1 MRCLRALIPLL
12 LLLLSLVACHPD
24 DPVATRRFE
33 QAARLLPVEPEESLL
48 LLDSIEYPENLNA
61 RQNARWCM
69 LKGQVADTIHS
80 PMPYSSQLERAVRY
94 FKREGSPLEQAQALF
109 YLGRAYADEK
119 IYNGAQEMYQE
130 ALALALSEKNW
141 NLAGYIVSYMGD
153 VYEFKATYDL
163 AEEKYLEATEYFRKA
178 GNRRSQAFAFSNAG
192 RQAAFEDSLDMAL
205 DYMKKADSLIQKA
218 DSLIQGVGDSSDI
231 ASVLNGLGNVYRM
244 RGEYEKAKAYLNKSI
259 VWETNDDDV
268 PTYSALASLYI
279 ELGELD
285 SARYYCRLAEAPTMN
300 PYTHIRLYYKY
311 YLIAKQEEN
320 TNLALSYLERYF
332 EKSDSITLARNDADI
347 ISVEKRYKHNHLISE
362 NRILRKSNYRY
373 ISLSIFILLIASVS
387 VIIYQIRVNRRNR
400 IIIAQQQ
407 AMQEKNER
415 LQMLEHELANTNAEL
430 KQISTQLE
438 QYKNSRSY
446 EENQVLLDQYAE
458 RKQEAERLI
467 SQIQKQRQDLF
478 MESAIMKK
486 LLKLSEKVIAG
497 NQKSL
502 LSDKDWKAIYA
513 QVASSYPTAAKF
525 LRESDLT
532 EKEQQLAYLSVF
544 NFEAKREA
552 VLLGAQLDAVNKQR
566 QRLRRKLGIT
576 DRNLSLHD
584 YLVSLE

>member
-33 QAARLLPVEPEESLL
+33 QATRLLPIEPEESLL

-153 VYEFKATYDL
+153 IYEFKATYDL

-178 GNRRSQAFAFSNAG
+178 GNKRSQAFAFSNAG

-205 DYMKKADSLIQKA
+205 DYMKKA

-244 RGEYEKAKAYLNKSI
+244 RGEYEKAKAYLNKSVI
-259 VWETNDDDV
+259 WETNDDDV
-268 PTYSALASLYI
+268 PSYSALASLYI
-279 ELGELD
+279 ELGNLD

-300 PYTHIRLYYKY
+300 PHTHIRLYYKY

-332 EKSDSITLARNDADI
+332 EKSD
-347 ISVEKRYKHNHLISE
+347 HNHLISE

-373 ISLSIFILLIASVS
+373 ISLSIFILLIASVF

-415 LQMLEHELANTNAEL
+415 LQLLEHELANTNAEL

-438 QYKNSRSY
+438 QYKNSRSS
-446 EENQVLLDQYAE
+446 EENQALLSQYTE
-458 RKQEAERLI
+458 RKHEAERLM

-478 MESAIMKK
+478 QESAIMKR
-486 LLKLSEKVIAG
+486 LLKLSEKVVAG
-497 NQKSL
+497 SQTSL
-502 LSDKDWKAIYA
+502 LSAKDWKAIYA
-513 QVASSYPTAAKF
+513 QVASSYPTAARF

-552 VLLGAQLDAVNKQR
+552 ILLGAQLDAVNKSR

-584 YLVSLE
+584 YLVSME

>member
-33 QAARLLPVEPEESLL
+33 QATRLLPIEPEESLL

-94 FKREGSPLEQAQALF
+94 FKREGSAMEQAQALF

-163 AEEKYLEATEYFRKA
+163 AEEKYLEATEYFRKV
-178 GNRRSQAFAFSNAG
+178 GNKRSQAFAFSNAG

-205 DYMKKADSLIQKA
+205 DYMKKA

-259 VWETNDDDV
+259 IWETNDDDV
-268 PTYSALASLYI
+268 PSYSALASLYI
-279 ELGELD
+279 ELGNLD
-285 SARYYCRLAEAPTMN
+285 SARYYCRLAEAPTTN
-300 PYTHIRLYYKY
+300 DHTHIQLYYKY
-311 YLIAKQEEN
+311 YLIAKQEKN
-320 TNLALSYLERYF
+320 TNQALSYLEQYF
-332 EKSDSITLARNDADI
+332 ERSDSITFARNNADI

-373 ISLSIFILLIASVS
+373 ISLSIFILLIASVF

-415 LQMLEHELANTNAEL
+415 LQLLEHELANTNAEL
-430 KQISTQLE
+430 NQISTQLE
-438 QYKNSRSY
+438 QYKNSRSS
-446 EENQVLLDQYAE
+446 EENQALLSQYTE
-458 RKQEAERLI
+458 RKHEAERLM

-478 MESAIMKK
+478 QGSAIMKR
-486 LLKLSEKVIAG
+486 LLKLSEKVVAG
-497 NQKSL
+497 SQTSL
-502 LSDKDWKAIYA
+502 LSAKDWKAIYA
-513 QVASSYPTAAKF
+513 QVASSYPTAARF

-552 VLLGAQLDAVNKQR
+552 ILLGAQLDAVNKSR

-584 YLVSLE
+584 YLVSME

>member
-33 QAARLLPVEPEESLL
+33 QATRLLPIEPEESLL

-178 GNRRSQAFAFSNAG
+178 GNKRSQAFAFSNAG

-205 DYMKKADSLIQKA
+205 DYMKKA

-259 VWETNDDDV
+259 IWETNDDDV

-279 ELGELD
+279 ELGNLD

-300 PYTHIRLYYKY
+300 PHTHIRLYYKY

-373 ISLSIFILLIASVS
+373 ISLSIFILLIASVF

-400 IIIAQQQ
+400 IIIKP
-407 AMQEKNER
+407 MIGI
-415 LQMLEHELANTNAEL
+415 NTNAEL

-438 QYKNSRSY
+438 QYKNSRSS
-446 EENQVLLDQYAE
+446 EENQALLEQYAE
-458 RKQEAERLI
+458 RQKEAEQLTV
-467 SQIQKQRQDLF
+467 QIQKQRQDLF
-478 MESAIMKK
+478 QESAIMKK

-525 LRESDLT
+525 LRESNLT

-552 VLLGAQLDAVNKQR
+552 ILLGAQLDAVNKQR

-584 YLVSLE
+584 YLVSME

>member
-1 MRCLRALIPLL
+1 MRYLRFLIPLL

-33 QAARLLPVEPEESLL
+33 QATRLLPVEPEESLL

-94 FKREGSPLEQAQALF
+94 FKREGNAMEQAQALF

-141 NLAGYIVSYMGD
+141 NLAGYIVSYIGD
-153 VYEFKATYDL
+153 IYEFKATYDL

-178 GNRRSQAFAFSNAG
+178 GNQRSQAFAFSNAG

-205 DYMKKADSLIQKA
+205 DYMKRA
-218 DSLIQGVGDSSDI
+218 DSLIQGIGDSSDY
-231 ASVLNGLGNVYRM
+231 ASVLNGMGNVYRF

-285 SARYYCRLAEAPTMN
+285 SARYYCQLAEAPTMN
-300 PYTHIRLYYKY
+300 PHTHIRLYYKY

-430 KQISTQLE
+430 NQISTQLE
-438 QYKNSRSY
+438 QYKNSHSS
-446 EENQVLLDQYAE
+446 EENQALLSQYAE
-458 RKQEAERLI
+458 RKHEAERLM

-478 MESAIMKK
+478 QGSAIMKR
-486 LLKLSEKVIAG
+486 LLKLSEKVVAG
-497 NQKSL
+497 SQTSL
-502 LSDKDWKAIYA
+502 LSAKDWKAIYA
-513 QVASSYPTAAKF
+513 QVASSYPAAARF

-552 VLLGAQLDAVNKQR
+552 ILLGAQLDAVNKSR

-584 YLVSLE
+584 YLAGMK

>member
-33 QAARLLPVEPEESLL
+33 QATRLLPIEPEESLL

-205 DYMKKADSLIQKA
+205 DYMKKADSLIQ
-218 DSLIQGVGDSSDI
+218 GVGDSSDI

-244 RGEYEKAKAYLNKSI
+244 RGEYEKAKAYLNKSVI
-259 VWETNDDDV
+259 WETNDDDV
-268 PTYSALASLYI
+268 PSYSALASLYI
-279 ELGELD
+279 ELGNLD

-300 PYTHIRLYYKY
+300 PHTHIRLYYKY

-584 YLVSLE
+584 YLVSME

>member
-33 QAARLLPVEPEESLL
+33 QATRLLPIEPEESLL

-94 FKREGSPLEQAQALF
+94 FKREGNALEQAQALF

-205 DYMKKADSLIQKA
+205 DYMKKADSLIQ
-218 DSLIQGVGDSSDI
+218 GVGDSSDI

-279 ELGELD
+279 ELGNLD

-300 PYTHIRLYYKY
+300 PHTHIRLYYKY

-552 VLLGAQLDAVNKQR
+552 VLLGAQLDAVNKSR

>member
-1 MRCLRALIPLL
+1 MHCLRVLIPLL

-33 QAARLLPVEPEESLL
+33 QATRLLPIEPEESLL

-94 FKREGSPLEQAQALF
+94 FKREGNAMEQAQALF

-205 DYMKKADSLIQKA
+205 DYMKKADSLIQ
-218 DSLIQGVGDSSDI
+218 GVGDSSDI

-259 VWETNDDDV
+259 IWETNDDDV

-279 ELGELD
+279 ELGNLD
-285 SARYYCRLAEAPTMN
+285 SARYYCRLAEAPTTN
-300 PYTHIRLYYKY
+300 DHTHIQLYYKY
-311 YLIAKQEEN
+311 YLIAKQEKN
-320 TNLALSYLERYF
+320 TNQALSYLEQYF
-332 EKSDSITLARNDADI
+332 ERSDSITFARNNADI
-347 ISVEKRYKHNHLISE
+347 IGVEKRYNHNKLTSE
-362 NRILRKSNYRY
+362 NRELRKSKNNYFY
-373 ISLSIFILLIASVS
+373 LIIVISFIAAVLIIV
-387 VIIYQIRVNRRNR
+387 YQNRVNRRDR
-400 IIIAQQQ
+400 KIIAQQRE
-407 AMQEKNER
+407 MQEKNER
-415 LQMLEHELANTNAEL
+415 LQMLEHELEDKKAEL
-430 KQISTQLE
+430 KRISIQLE
-438 QYKNSRSY
+438 QNKDFHSS
-446 EENQVLLDQYAE
+446 EESQALLSQYVE
-458 RKQEAERLI
+458 RQKEAEQLTF
-467 SQIQKQRQDLF
+467 QIQKQRQDLF
-478 MESAIMKK
+478 QGSAIMKR
-486 LLKLSEKVIAG
+486 LLKLSEKVVAG
-497 NQKSL
+497 NQTSL
-502 LSDKDWKAIYA
+502 LSSKDWKAIYV
-513 QVASSYPTAAKF
+513 QVASSYPTAAMF

-532 EKEQQLAYLSVF
+532 EKEQQLAYLSIF
-544 NFEAKREA
+544 DLGTKRESI
-552 VLLGAQLDAVNKQR
+552 LLGAQLDAVNKQR

-584 YLVSLE
+584 YLVVMG

>member
-1 MRCLRALIPLL
+1 M
-12 LLLLSLVACHPD
+12 
-24 DPVATRRFE
+24 
-33 QAARLLPVEPEESLL
+33 
-48 LLDSIEYPENLNA
+48 
-61 RQNARWCM
+61 
-69 LKGQVADTIHS
+69 
-80 PMPYSSQLERAVRY
+80 
-94 FKREGSPLEQAQALF
+94 
-109 YLGRAYADEK
+109 
-119 IYNGAQEMYQE
+119 
-130 ALALALSEKNW
+130 
-141 NLAGYIVSYMGD
+141 
-153 VYEFKATYDL
+153 
-163 AEEKYLEATEYFRKA
+163 
-178 GNRRSQAFAFSNAG
+178 
-192 RQAAFEDSLDMAL
+192 
-205 DYMKKADSLIQKA
+205 
-218 DSLIQGVGDSSDI
+218 
-231 ASVLNGLGNVYRM
+231 
-244 RGEYEKAKAYLNKSI
+244 
-259 VWETNDDDV
+259 
-268 PTYSALASLYI
+268 
-279 ELGELD
+279 
-285 SARYYCRLAEAPTMN
+285 
-300 PYTHIRLYYKY
+300 
-311 YLIAKQEEN
+311 IAKQEEN

-584 YLVSLE
+584 YLAGMK

>member
-1 MRCLRALIPLL
+1 MRCLRVLIPLL

-33 QAARLLPVEPEESLL
+33 QATRLLPIEPEESLL

-94 FKREGSPLEQAQALF
+94 FKREGSAMEQAQALF

-205 DYMKKADSLIQKA
+205 DYMKKADSLIQ
-218 DSLIQGVGDSSDI
+218 GVGDSSDI

-259 VWETNDDDV
+259 IWETNDDDV
-268 PTYSALASLYI
+268 PSYSALASLYI
-279 ELGELD
+279 EFGNLD
-285 SARYYCRLAEAPTMN
+285 SARYYCRLAEAPTTN
-300 PYTHIRLYYKY
+300 DHTHIQLYYKY
-311 YLIAKQEEN
+311 YLIAKQEKN
-320 TNLALSYLERYF
+320 TNQALSYLEQYF
-332 EKSDSITLARNDADI
+332 ERSDSITFARNNADI

-373 ISLSIFILLIASVS
+373 ISLSIFILLIASVF

-415 LQMLEHELANTNAEL
+415 LQLLEHELANTNAEL
-430 KQISTQLE
+430 NQISTQLE
-438 QYKNSRSY
+438 QYKNSRSS
-446 EENQVLLDQYAE
+446 EENQALLSQYTE
-458 RKQEAERLI
+458 RKHEAERLM

-478 MESAIMKK
+478 QESAIMKR
-486 LLKLSEKVIAG
+486 LLKLSEKVVAG
-497 NQKSL
+497 SQTSL
-502 LSDKDWKAIYA
+502 LSAKDWKAIYA
-513 QVASSYPTAAKF
+513 QVASSYPTAARF

-552 VLLGAQLDAVNKQR
+552 ILLGAQLDAVNKSR

-584 YLVSLE
+584 YLVNLE

>member
-33 QAARLLPVEPEESLL
+33 QATRLLPIEPEESLL

-94 FKREGSPLEQAQALF
+94 FKREGSAMEQAQALF

-178 GNRRSQAFAFSNAG
+178 GNKRSQAFAFSNAG

-205 DYMKKADSLIQKA
+205 DYMKKA

-259 VWETNDDDV
+259 IWETNDDDV

-279 ELGELD
+279 ELGNLD
-285 SARYYCRLAEAPTMN
+285 SARYYCRLAEAPTTN
-300 PYTHIRLYYKY
+300 DHTHIQLYYKY
-311 YLIAKQEEN
+311 YLIAKQEKN
-320 TNLALSYLERYF
+320 TNQALSYLEQYF
-332 EKSDSITLARNDADI
+332 ERSDSITFARNNADI

-373 ISLSIFILLIASVS
+373 ISLSIFILLIASVF

-415 LQMLEHELANTNAEL
+415 LQLLEHELANTNAEL
-430 KQISTQLE
+430 NQISTQLE
-438 QYKNSRSY
+438 QYKNSRSS
-446 EENQVLLDQYAE
+446 EENQALLSQYTE
-458 RKQEAERLI
+458 RKHEAERLM

-478 MESAIMKK
+478 QGSAIMKR
-486 LLKLSEKVIAG
+486 LLKLSEKVVAG
-497 NQKSL
+497 SQTSL
-502 LSDKDWKAIYA
+502 LSAKDWKAIYA
-513 QVASSYPTAAKF
+513 QVASSYPTAARF

-552 VLLGAQLDAVNKQR
+552 ILLGAQLDAVNKSR

-584 YLVSLE
+584 YLVNLE

>member
-1 MRCLRALIPLL
+1 MRCLRVLIPLL

-33 QAARLLPVEPEESLL
+33 QATRLLPIEPEESLL

-94 FKREGSPLEQAQALF
+94 FKREGSAMEQAQALF

-205 DYMKKADSLIQKA
+205 DYMKKADSLIQ
-218 DSLIQGVGDSSDI
+218 GVGDSSDI

-244 RGEYEKAKAYLNKSI
+244 RGEYEKAKAYLNKSVI
-259 VWETNDDDV
+259 WETSDDDV
-268 PTYSALASLYI
+268 PSYSALASLYI
-279 ELGELD
+279 ELGNLD
-285 SARYYCRLAEAPTMN
+285 SARYYCRLAEAPTTN
-300 PYTHIRLYYKY
+300 DHTHIQLYYKY
-311 YLIAKQEEN
+311 YLIAKQEKN
-320 TNLALSYLERYF
+320 TNQALSYLEQYF
-332 EKSDSITLARNDADI
+332 ERSDSITFARNNADI

-373 ISLSIFILLIASVS
+373 ISLSIFILLIASVF

-407 AMQEKNER
+407 AVQEKNER
-415 LQMLEHELANTNAEL
+415 LQLLEHELANTNAEL
-430 KQISTQLE
+430 NQISTQLE
-438 QYKNSRSY
+438 QYKNSRSS
-446 EENQVLLDQYAE
+446 EENQALLSQYTE
-458 RKQEAERLI
+458 RKHEAERLM

-478 MESAIMKK
+478 QGSAIMKR
-486 LLKLSEKVIAG
+486 LLKLSEKVVAG
-497 NQKSL
+497 SQTSL
-502 LSDKDWKAIYA
+502 LSAKDWKAIYA
-513 QVASSYPTAAKF
+513 QVASSYPTAARF

-552 VLLGAQLDAVNKQR
+552 ILLGAQLDAVNKSR

-584 YLVSLE
+584 YLVNLE

>member
-1 MRCLRALIPLL
+1 MRCLRVLIPLL

-33 QAARLLPVEPEESLL
+33 QATRLLPIEPEESLL

-94 FKREGSPLEQAQALF
+94 FKREGSAMEQAQALF

-205 DYMKKADSLIQKA
+205 DYMKKADSLIQ
-218 DSLIQGVGDSSDI
+218 GVGDSSDI

-259 VWETNDDDV
+259 IWETNDDDV

-285 SARYYCRLAEAPTMN
+285 SARYYCQLAEAPTMN
-300 PYTHIRLYYKY
+300 PHTHIRLYYKY

-332 EKSDSITLARNDADI
+332 EKSDSITLARNNADI

-373 ISLSIFILLIASVS
+373 ISLSIFILLIASVF

-415 LQMLEHELANTNAEL
+415 LQLLEHELANTNAEL
-430 KQISTQLE
+430 NQISTQLE
-438 QYKNSRSY
+438 QYKNSRSS
-446 EENQVLLDQYAE
+446 EENQALLSQYTE
-458 RKQEAERLI
+458 RKHEAERLM

-478 MESAIMKK
+478 QGSAIMKR
-486 LLKLSEKVIAG
+486 LLKLSEKVVAG
-497 NQKSL
+497 SQTSL
-502 LSDKDWKAIYA
+502 LSAKDWKAIYA
-513 QVASSYPTAAKF
+513 QVASSYPAAARF

-552 VLLGAQLDAVNKQR
+552 ILLGAQLDAVNKSR

-584 YLVSLE
+584 YLAGMK

>member
-33 QAARLLPVEPEESLL
+33 QATRLLPIEPEESLL

-94 FKREGSPLEQAQALF
+94 FKREGSAMEQAQALF

-205 DYMKKADSLIQKA
+205 DYMKKADSLIQ
-218 DSLIQGVGDSSDI
+218 GVGDSSDI

-259 VWETNDDDV
+259 IWETNDDDV

-279 ELGELD
+279 ELGNLD
-285 SARYYCRLAEAPTMN
+285 SARYYCRLAEAPTTN
-300 PYTHIRLYYKY
+300 DHTHIQLYYKY
-311 YLIAKQEEN
+311 YLIAKQEKN
-320 TNLALSYLERYF
+320 TNQALSYLEQYF
-332 EKSDSITLARNDADI
+332 ERSDSITFARNNADI

-373 ISLSIFILLIASVS
+373 ISLSIFILLIASVF

-415 LQMLEHELANTNAEL
+415 LQLLEHELANTNAEL
-430 KQISTQLE
+430 NQISTQLE
-438 QYKNSRSY
+438 QYKNSRSS
-446 EENQVLLDQYAE
+446 EENQALLSQYTE
-458 RKQEAERLI
+458 RKHEAERLM

-478 MESAIMKK
+478 QGSAIMKR
-486 LLKLSEKVIAG
+486 LLKLSEKVVAG
-497 NQKSL
+497 SQTSL
-502 LSDKDWKAIYA
+502 LSAKDWKAIYA
-513 QVASSYPTAAKF
+513 QVASSYPTAARF

-552 VLLGAQLDAVNKQR
+552 ILLGAQLDAVNKSR

-584 YLVSLE
+584 YLVSME

>member
-33 QAARLLPVEPEESLL
+33 QATRLLPIEPEESLL

-94 FKREGSPLEQAQALF
+94 FKREGSAMEQAQALF

-205 DYMKKADSLIQKA
+205 DYMKKADSLIQ
-218 DSLIQGVGDSSDI
+218 GVGDSSDI

-259 VWETNDDDV
+259 IWETNDDDV
-268 PTYSALASLYI
+268 PSYSALASLYI
-279 ELGELD
+279 ELGNLD
-285 SARYYCRLAEAPTMN
+285 SARYYCRLAEAPTTN
-300 PYTHIRLYYKY
+300 DHTHIQLYYKY
-311 YLIAKQEEN
+311 YLIAKQEKN
-320 TNLALSYLERYF
+320 TNQALSYLEQYF
-332 EKSDSITLARNDADI
+332 ERSDSITFARNNADI

-373 ISLSIFILLIASVS
+373 ISLSIFILLIASVF

-415 LQMLEHELANTNAEL
+415 LQLLEHELANTNAEL
-430 KQISTQLE
+430 NQISTQLE
-438 QYKNSRSY
+438 QYKNSRSS
-446 EENQVLLDQYAE
+446 EENQALLSQYTE
-458 RKQEAERLI
+458 RKHEAERLM

-478 MESAIMKK
+478 QGSAIMKR
-486 LLKLSEKVIAG
+486 LLKLSEKVVAG
-497 NQKSL
+497 SQTSL
-502 LSDKDWKAIYA
+502 LSAKDWKAIYA
-513 QVASSYPTAAKF
+513 QVASSYPTAARF

-552 VLLGAQLDAVNKQR
+552 ILLGAQLDAVNKSR

-584 YLVSLE
+584 YLAGMK

>member
-24 DPVATRRFE
+24 DLVATRRFE
-33 QAARLLPVEPEESLL
+33 QATRLLPIEPEESLL

-130 ALALALSEKNW
+130 ALSLAVKEKDW

-178 GNRRSQAFAFSNAG
+178 GNKRSQAFAFSNAG

-205 DYMKKADSLIQKA
+205 DYMKKA

-244 RGEYEKAKAYLNKSI
+244 RGEYEKAKAYLYKSI

-279 ELGELD
+279 ELGNLD
-285 SARYYCRLAEAPTMN
+285 SARYYCRLAEAPTTN
-300 PYTHIRLYYKY
+300 DHTHIQLYYKY
-311 YLIAKQEEN
+311 YLIAKQEKN
-320 TNLALSYLERYF
+320 TNQALSYLEQYF
-332 EKSDSITLARNDADI
+332 ERSDSITFARNNADI

-584 YLVSLE
+584 YLAGMK

>member
-33 QAARLLPVEPEESLL
+33 QATRLLPIEPEESLL

-205 DYMKKADSLIQKA
+205 DYMKKA

-552 VLLGAQLDAVNKQR
+552 ILLGAQLDAVNKQR

>member
-33 QAARLLPVEPEESLL
+33 QATRLLPIEPEESLL

-94 FKREGSPLEQAQALF
+94 FKREGSAMEQAQALF

-119 IYNGAQEMYQE
+119 IYNGAQEMY
-130 ALALALSEKNW
+130 
-141 NLAGYIVSYMGD
+141 
-153 VYEFKATYDL
+153 
-163 AEEKYLEATEYFRKA
+163 
-178 GNRRSQAFAFSNAG
+178 
-192 RQAAFEDSLDMAL
+192 
-205 DYMKKADSLIQKA
+205 
-218 DSLIQGVGDSSDI
+218 
-231 ASVLNGLGNVYRM
+231 
-244 RGEYEKAKAYLNKSI
+244 
-259 VWETNDDDV
+259 
-268 PTYSALASLYI
+268 PALASLYI
-279 ELGELD
+279 ELGNLD
-285 SARYYCRLAEAPTMN
+285 SARYYCRLAEAPTTN
-300 PYTHIRLYYKY
+300 DHTHIQLYYKY
-311 YLIAKQEEN
+311 YLIAKQEKN
-320 TNLALSYLERYF
+320 TNQALSYLEQYF
-332 EKSDSITLARNDADI
+332 ERSDSITFARNNADI

-373 ISLSIFILLIASVS
+373 ISLSIFILLIASVF

-415 LQMLEHELANTNAEL
+415 LQLLEHELANTNAEL
-430 KQISTQLE
+430 NQISTQLE
-438 QYKNSRSY
+438 QYKNSRSS
-446 EENQVLLDQYAE
+446 EENQALLSQYTE
-458 RKQEAERLI
+458 RKHEAERLM

-478 MESAIMKK
+478 QESAIMKR
-486 LLKLSEKVIAG
+486 LLKLSEKVVAG
-497 NQKSL
+497 SQTSL
-502 LSDKDWKAIYA
+502 LSAKDWKAIYA
-513 QVASSYPTAAKF
+513 QVASSYPTAARF

-552 VLLGAQLDAVNKQR
+552 ILLGAQLDAVNKSR

-584 YLVSLE
+584 YLVSME

>member
-33 QAARLLPVEPEESLL
+33 QATRLLPIEPEESLL

-205 DYMKKADSLIQKA
+205 DYMKKADSLIQ
-218 DSLIQGVGDSSDI
+218 GVGDSSDI

-244 RGEYEKAKAYLNKSI
+244 RGEYEKAKAYLYKAMEFEKEDI
-259 VWETNDDDV
+259 VPDYLAISSLYLQIDSLERANTFLEKAKQLLGD
-268 PTYSALASLYI
+268 AASLNPVWSYNYSLLK
-279 ELGELD
+279 ELEGDKDVALD
-285 SARYYCRLAEAPTMN
+285 FLRQYVAIHDSV
-300 PYTHIRLYYKY
+300 
-311 YLIAKQEEN
+311 
-320 TNLALSYLERYF
+320 ALE
-332 EKSDSITLARNDADI
+332 RNDADI
-347 ISVEKRYKHNHLISE
+347 IGVEKRYKHDKLTSE
-362 NRILRKSNYRY
+362 NRALRISKRRY
-373 ISLSIFILLIASVS
+373 ASLSIFILFIAA
-387 VIIYQIRVNRRNR
+387 IIILIYQIRVNRRNR

-415 LQMLEHELANTNAEL
+415 LQLLEHELANTNAEL

-446 EENQVLLDQYAE
+446 EENQVLLEQYAE
-458 RKQEAERLI
+458 RKQEAERLM

-486 LLKLSEKVIAG
+486 LLKLSEKVVAG
-497 NQKSL
+497 SQTSL
-502 LSDKDWKAIYA
+502 LSAKDWKAIYA
-513 QVASSYPTAAKF
+513 QVSSSYPTTAKF
-525 LRESDLT
+525 LRAADLT
-532 EKEQQLAYLSVF
+532 EKERQLLYLSVF

-552 VLLGAQLDAVNKQR
+552 ILFGMQVDAVNKQR

-584 YLVSLE
+584 YLAGMK

>member
-33 QAARLLPVEPEESLL
+33 QATRLLPVEPEESLL

-94 FKREGSPLEQAQALF
+94 FKREGNAMEQAQALF

-205 DYMKKADSLIQKA
+205 DYMKKADSLIQ
-218 DSLIQGVGDSSDI
+218 GVGDSSDI

-300 PYTHIRLYYKY
+300 PHTHIRLYYKY

-584 YLVSLE
+584 YLAGMK

>member
-33 QAARLLPVEPEESLL
+33 QATRLLPIEPEESLL

-205 DYMKKADSLIQKA
+205 DYMKKA

-584 YLVSLE
+584 YLAGMK

>member
-1 MRCLRALIPLL
+1 MRCLRVLIPLL

-33 QAARLLPVEPEESLL
+33 QATRLLPIEPEESLL

-94 FKREGSPLEQAQALF
+94 FKREGSAMEQAQALF

-205 DYMKKADSLIQKA
+205 DYMKKADSLIQ
-218 DSLIQGVGDSSDI
+218 GVGDSSDI

-259 VWETNDDDV
+259 IWETNDDDV

-279 ELGELD
+279 ELGNLD
-285 SARYYCRLAEAPTMN
+285 SARYYCRLAEAPTTN
-300 PYTHIRLYYKY
+300 DHTHIQLYYKY
-311 YLIAKQEEN
+311 YLIAKQEKN
-320 TNLALSYLERYF
+320 TNQALSYLEQYF
-332 EKSDSITLARNDADI
+332 ERSDSITFARNNADI

-373 ISLSIFILLIASVS
+373 ISLSIFILLIASVF

-415 LQMLEHELANTNAEL
+415 LQLLEHELANTNAEL
-430 KQISTQLE
+430 NQISTQLE
-438 QYKNSRSY
+438 QYKNSRSS
-446 EENQVLLDQYAE
+446 EENQALLSQYTE
-458 RKQEAERLI
+458 RKHEAERLM

-478 MESAIMKK
+478 QGSAIMKR
-486 LLKLSEKVIAG
+486 LLKLSEKVVAG
-497 NQKSL
+497 SQTSL
-502 LSDKDWKAIYA
+502 LSAKDWKAIYA
-513 QVASSYPTAAKF
+513 QVASSYPTAARF

-552 VLLGAQLDAVNKQR
+552 ILLGAQLDAVNKSR

-584 YLVSLE
+584 YLVNLE

>member
-1 MRCLRALIPLL
+1 MRCLRVLIPLL

-33 QAARLLPVEPEESLL
+33 QATRLLPIEPEESLL

-94 FKREGSPLEQAQALF
+94 FKREGSAMEQAQALF

-178 GNRRSQAFAFSNAG
+178 GNKRSQAFAFSNAG

-205 DYMKKADSLIQKA
+205 DYMKKA

-259 VWETNDDDV
+259 IWETNDDDV

-279 ELGELD
+279 ELGNLD
-285 SARYYCRLAEAPTMN
+285 SARYYCRLAEAPTTN
-300 PYTHIRLYYKY
+300 DHTHIQLYYKY
-311 YLIAKQEEN
+311 YLIAKQEKN
-320 TNLALSYLERYF
+320 TNQALSYLEQYF
-332 EKSDSITLARNDADI
+332 ERSDSITFARNNADI

-373 ISLSIFILLIASVS
+373 ISLSIFILLIASVF

-415 LQMLEHELANTNAEL
+415 LQLLEHELANTNAEL
-430 KQISTQLE
+430 NQISTQLE
-438 QYKNSRSY
+438 QYKNSRSS
-446 EENQVLLDQYAE
+446 EENQALLSQYTE
-458 RKQEAERLI
+458 RKHEAERLM

-478 MESAIMKK
+478 QGSAIMKR
-486 LLKLSEKVIAG
+486 LLKLSEKVVAG
-497 NQKSL
+497 SQTSL
-502 LSDKDWKAIYA
+502 LSAKDWKAIYA
-513 QVASSYPTAAKF
+513 QVASSYPTAARF

-552 VLLGAQLDAVNKQR
+552 ILLGAQLDAVNKSR

-584 YLVSLE
+584 YLAGMK

>member
-1 MRCLRALIPLL
+1 MRCLRVLIPLL

-33 QAARLLPVEPEESLL
+33 QATRLLPIEPEESLL

-94 FKREGSPLEQAQALF
+94 FKREGSAMEQAQALF

-205 DYMKKADSLIQKA
+205 DYMKKADSLIQ
-218 DSLIQGVGDSSDI
+218 GVGDSSDI

-259 VWETNDDDV
+259 IWETNDDDV

-279 ELGELD
+279 ELGNLD
-285 SARYYCRLAEAPTMN
+285 SARYYCRLAEAPTTN
-300 PYTHIRLYYKY
+300 DHTHIQLYYKY
-311 YLIAKQEEN
+311 YLIAKQEKN
-320 TNLALSYLERYF
+320 TNQALSYLEQYF
-332 EKSDSITLARNDADI
+332 ERSDSITFARNNADI

-373 ISLSIFILLIASVS
+373 ISLSIFILLIASVF

-415 LQMLEHELANTNAEL
+415 LQLLEHELANTNAEL
-430 KQISTQLE
+430 NQISTQLE
-438 QYKNSRSY
+438 QYKNSRSS
-446 EENQVLLDQYAE
+446 EENQALLSQYTE
-458 RKQEAERLI
+458 RKHEAERLM

-478 MESAIMKK
+478 QGSAIMKR
-486 LLKLSEKVIAG
+486 LLKLSEKVVAG
-497 NQKSL
+497 SQTSL
-502 LSDKDWKAIYA
+502 LSAKDWKAIYA
-513 QVASSYPTAAKF
+513 QVASSYPTAARF

-552 VLLGAQLDAVNKQR
+552 ILLGAQLDAVNKSR

-584 YLVSLE
+584 YLVSME

>member
-33 QAARLLPVEPEESLL
+33 QATRLLPIEPEESLL

-94 FKREGSPLEQAQALF
+94 FKREGNAMEQAQALF

-130 ALALALSEKNW
+130 ALSLAVKEKDW

-205 DYMKKADSLIQKA
+205 DYMKKADSLIQ
-218 DSLIQGVGDSSDI
+218 GVGDSSDI

-279 ELGELD
+279 ELGNLD

-300 PYTHIRLYYKY
+300 PHTHIRLYYKY

-387 VIIYQIRVNRRNR
+387 VIIYQIRVNRRSR

-584 YLVSLE
+584 YLAGMK

>member
-1 MRCLRALIPLL
+1 MRCLRVLIPLL

-33 QAARLLPVEPEESLL
+33 QATRLLPVEPEESLL

-61 RQNARWCM
+61 RQNACWCM

-94 FKREGSPLEQAQALF
+94 FKREGGAMEQAQALF

-130 ALALALSEKNW
+130 ALSLAVKEKDW

-178 GNRRSQAFAFSNAG
+178 GNQRSQAFAFSNAG

-205 DYMKKADSLIQKA
+205 DYMKKADSLIQ
-218 DSLIQGVGDSSDI
+218 GVGDSSDI
-231 ASVLNGLGNVYRM
+231 ASVLNGLGNVYKM
-244 RGEYEKAKAYLNKSI
+244 RGEYEKAKAYLYKSLDFDKK
-259 VWETNDDDV
+259 NPV
-268 PTYSALASLYI
+268 PDY
-279 ELGELD
+279 
-285 SARYYCRLAEAPTMN
+285 
-300 PYTHIRLYYKY
+300 
-311 YLIAKQEEN
+311 
-320 TNLALSYLERYF
+320 LALSGLYLQIDSLERAETF
-332 EKSDSITLARNDADI
+332 LEKAKELLGDATSINPVWSYNYSLLKELEGNKDAALDYLRQYVAIHDSVALERNDADI
-347 ISVEKRYKHNHLISE
+347 ISVERRYNHNRLMSE
-362 NRILRKSNYRY
+362 NRTLRVSNHRY
-373 ISLSIFILLIASVS
+373 IFLSVFILFMASTLIL
-387 VIIYQIRVNRRNR
+387 IYQIRLNRRNR
-400 IIIAQQQ
+400 RIIAQQQ
-407 AMQEKNER
+407 EMQEKNER
-415 LQMLEHELANTNAEL
+415 LQMLEHELADTNAEL

-438 QYKNSRSY
+438 QYKNSHSS
-446 EENQVLLDQYAE
+446 EENQALLEQYAE
-458 RKQEAERLI
+458 RQKEAEQLTV
-467 SQIQKQRQDLF
+467 QIQKQRQDLF
-478 MESAIMKK
+478 QESAIMKR

-502 LSDKDWKAIYA
+502 LTDKDWKAIYA

-525 LRESDLT
+525 LRESKLT

-552 VLLGAQLDAVNKQR
+552 ILLGAQLDAVNKQR

-584 YLVSLE
+584 YLVNLE

>member
-33 QAARLLPVEPEESLL
+33 QATRLLPIEPEESLL

-94 FKREGSPLEQAQALF
+94 FKREGSAMEQAQALF

-205 DYMKKADSLIQKA
+205 DYMKKADSLIQ
-218 DSLIQGVGDSSDI
+218 GVGDSSDI

-244 RGEYEKAKAYLNKSI
+244 RGEYEKAKAYLNKSVI
-259 VWETNDDDV
+259 WETNDDDV
-268 PTYSALASLYI
+268 PSYSALASLYI
-279 ELGELD
+279 ELGNLD
-285 SARYYCRLAEAPTMN
+285 SARYYCRLAEAPTTN
-300 PYTHIRLYYKY
+300 DHTHIQLYYKY
-311 YLIAKQEEN
+311 YLIAKQEKN
-320 TNLALSYLERYF
+320 TNQALSYLEQYF
-332 EKSDSITLARNDADI
+332 ERSDSITFARNNADI

-373 ISLSIFILLIASVS
+373 ISLSIFILLIASVF

-415 LQMLEHELANTNAEL
+415 LQLLEHELANTNAEL
-430 KQISTQLE
+430 NQISTQLE
-438 QYKNSRSY
+438 QYKNSRSS
-446 EENQVLLDQYAE
+446 EENQALLSQYTE
-458 RKQEAERLI
+458 RKHEAERLM

-478 MESAIMKK
+478 QGSAIMKR
-486 LLKLSEKVIAG
+486 LLKLSEKVVAG
-497 NQKSL
+497 SQTSL
-502 LSDKDWKAIYA
+502 LSVKDWKAIYA
-513 QVASSYPTAAKF
+513 QVASSYPTAARF

-552 VLLGAQLDAVNKQR
+552 ILLGAQLDAVNKSR

-584 YLVSLE
+584 YLVSME

>member
-33 QAARLLPVEPEESLL
+33 QATRLLPVEPEESLL

-178 GNRRSQAFAFSNAG
+178 GNQRSQAFAFSNAG

-205 DYMKKADSLIQKA
+205 DYMKRA

-279 ELGELD
+279 ELGNLD
-285 SARYYCRLAEAPTMN
+285 SARYYCQLAEAPTMN
-300 PYTHIRLYYKY
+300 PHTHIRLYYKY

-332 EKSDSITLARNDADI
+332 EKSDSITFARNNADI

-373 ISLSIFILLIASVS
+373 ISLSIFILLIASVF

-415 LQMLEHELANTNAEL
+415 LQLLEHELANTNAEL
-430 KQISTQLE
+430 NQISTQLE
-438 QYKNSRSY
+438 QYKNSRSS
-446 EENQVLLDQYAE
+446 EENQALLSQYTE
-458 RKQEAERLI
+458 RKHEAERLM

-478 MESAIMKK
+478 QGSAIMKR
-486 LLKLSEKVIAG
+486 LLKLSEKVVAG
-497 NQKSL
+497 SQTSL
-502 LSDKDWKAIYA
+502 LSAKDWKAIYA
-513 QVASSYPTAAKF
+513 QVASSYPTAARF

-552 VLLGAQLDAVNKQR
+552 ILLGAQLDAVNKSR

-584 YLVSLE
+584 YLVNLE

>member
-33 QAARLLPVEPEESLL
+33 QATRLLPIEPEESLL

-205 DYMKKADSLIQKA
+205 DYMKKA

>member
-33 QAARLLPVEPEESLL
+33 QATRLLPIEPEESLL

-141 NLAGYIVSYMGD
+141 NLAGYIVSYIGD

-205 DYMKKADSLIQKA
+205 DYMKKA

-525 LRESDLT
+525 LRESDPT

-552 VLLGAQLDAVNKQR
+552 ILLGAQLDAVNKQR

>member
-33 QAARLLPVEPEESLL
+33 QATRLLPVEPEESLL

-178 GNRRSQAFAFSNAG
+178 GNQRSQAFAFSNAG

-205 DYMKKADSLIQKA
+205 DYMKKADSLIR
-218 DSLIQGVGDSSDI
+218 GVGDSSDI

-279 ELGELD
+279 ELGNLD

-300 PYTHIRLYYKY
+300 PHTHIRLYYKY

-373 ISLSIFILLIASVS
+373 ISLSIFILLIASVF

-438 QYKNSRSY
+438 QYKNSHSS
-446 EENQVLLDQYAE
+446 EENQALLSQYTE
-458 RKQEAERLI
+458 RKHEAERLM

-478 MESAIMKK
+478 QESAIMKR
-486 LLKLSEKVIAG
+486 LLKLSEKVVAG
-497 NQKSL
+497 SQTSL
-502 LSDKDWKAIYA
+502 LSAKDWKAIYA
-513 QVASSYPTAAKF
+513 QVASSYPAAARF

-552 VLLGAQLDAVNKQR
+552 ILLGAQLDAVNKSR

-584 YLVSLE
+584 YLAGMK

>member
-1 MRCLRALIPLL
+1 MRCLRVLIPLL

-33 QAARLLPVEPEESLL
+33 QATRLLPIEPEESLL

-94 FKREGSPLEQAQALF
+94 FKREGSAMEQAQALF

-205 DYMKKADSLIQKA
+205 DYMKKADSLIQ
-218 DSLIQGVGDSSDI
+218 GVGDSSDI

-259 VWETNDDDV
+259 IWETNDDDV
-268 PTYSALASLYI
+268 PSYSALASLYI
-279 ELGELD
+279 ELGNLD
-285 SARYYCRLAEAPTMN
+285 SARYYCRLAEAPTTN
-300 PYTHIRLYYKY
+300 DHTHIQLYYKY
-311 YLIAKQEEN
+311 YLIAKQEKN
-320 TNLALSYLERYF
+320 TNQALSYLEQYF
-332 EKSDSITLARNDADI
+332 ERSDSITFARNNADI

-373 ISLSIFILLIASVS
+373 ISLSIFILLIASVF

-415 LQMLEHELANTNAEL
+415 LQLLEHELANTNAEL
-430 KQISTQLE
+430 NQISTQLE
-438 QYKNSRSY
+438 QYKNSRSS
-446 EENQVLLDQYAE
+446 EENQALLSQYTE
-458 RKQEAERLI
+458 RKHEAERLM

-478 MESAIMKK
+478 QGSAIMKR
-486 LLKLSEKVIAG
+486 LLKLSEKVVAG
-497 NQKSL
+497 SQTSL
-502 LSDKDWKAIYA
+502 LSAKDWKAIYA
-513 QVASSYPTAAKF
+513 QVASSYPTAARF

-552 VLLGAQLDAVNKQR
+552 ILLGAQLDAVNKSR

-584 YLVSLE
+584 YLVSME

>member
-1 MRCLRALIPLL
+1 
-12 LLLLSLVACHPD
+12 
-24 DPVATRRFE
+24 
-33 QAARLLPVEPEESLL
+33 
-48 LLDSIEYPENLNA
+48 
-61 RQNARWCM
+61 
-69 LKGQVADTIHS
+69 
-80 PMPYSSQLERAVRY
+80 
-94 FKREGSPLEQAQALF
+94 
-109 YLGRAYADEK
+109 
-119 IYNGAQEMYQE
+119 
-130 ALALALSEKNW
+130 
-141 NLAGYIVSYMGD
+141 
-153 VYEFKATYDL
+153 
-163 AEEKYLEATEYFRKA
+163 
-178 GNRRSQAFAFSNAG
+178 
-192 RQAAFEDSLDMAL
+192 
-205 DYMKKADSLIQKA
+205 
-218 DSLIQGVGDSSDI
+218 
-231 ASVLNGLGNVYRM
+231 
-244 RGEYEKAKAYLNKSI
+244 
-259 VWETNDDDV
+259 
-268 PTYSALASLYI
+268 
-279 ELGELD
+279 
-285 SARYYCRLAEAPTMN
+285 MN
-300 PYTHIRLYYKY
+300 PHTHIRLYYKY

-373 ISLSIFILLIASVS
+373 ISLSIFILLIASVF

-438 QYKNSRSY
+438 QYKNSHSS
-446 EENQVLLDQYAE
+446 EENQALLSQYTE
-458 RKQEAERLI
+458 RKHEAERLM

-478 MESAIMKK
+478 QESAIMKR
-486 LLKLSEKVIAG
+486 LLKLSEKVVAG
-497 NQKSL
+497 SQTSL
-502 LSDKDWKAIYA
+502 LSAKDWKAIYA
-513 QVASSYPTAAKF
+513 QVASSYPAAARF

-552 VLLGAQLDAVNKQR
+552 ILLGAQLDAVNKSR

-584 YLVSLE
+584 YLAGMK

>member
-1 MRCLRALIPLL
+1 MRYLRFLIPLL

-33 QAARLLPVEPEESLL
+33 QATRLLPIEPEESLL

-94 FKREGSPLEQAQALF
+94 FKREGGAMEQAQALF

-205 DYMKKADSLIQKA
+205 DYMKKADSLIQ
-218 DSLIQGVGDSSDI
+218 GVGDSSDI

-259 VWETNDDDV
+259 IWETNDDDV
-268 PTYSALASLYI
+268 PSYSALASLYI
-279 ELGELD
+279 ELGNLD
-285 SARYYCRLAEAPTMN
+285 SARYYCRLAEAPTTN
-300 PYTHIRLYYKY
+300 DHTHIQLYYKY
-311 YLIAKQEEN
+311 YLIAKQEKN
-320 TNLALSYLERYF
+320 TNQALSYLEQYF
-332 EKSDSITLARNDADI
+332 ERSDSITFARNNADI

-373 ISLSIFILLIASVS
+373 ISLSIFILLIASVF

-415 LQMLEHELANTNAEL
+415 LQLLEHELANTNAEL
-430 KQISTQLE
+430 NQISTQLE
-438 QYKNSRSY
+438 QYKNSRSS
-446 EENQVLLDQYAE
+446 EENQALLSQYTE
-458 RKQEAERLI
+458 RKHEAERLM

-478 MESAIMKK
+478 QGSAIMKR
-486 LLKLSEKVIAG
+486 LLKLSEKVVAG
-497 NQKSL
+497 SQTSL
-502 LSDKDWKAIYA
+502 LSAKDWKAIYA
-513 QVASSYPTAAKF
+513 QVASSYPTAARF

-552 VLLGAQLDAVNKQR
+552 ILLGAQLDAVNKSR

-584 YLVSLE
+584 YLVNLE

>member
-33 QAARLLPVEPEESLL
+33 QATRLLPIEPEESLL

-205 DYMKKADSLIQKA
+205 DYMKKADSLIQ
-218 DSLIQGVGDSSDI
+218 GVGDSSDI

-244 RGEYEKAKAYLNKSI
+244 RGEYEKAKAYLYKAMEFEKEDI
-259 VWETNDDDV
+259 VPDYLAISSLYLQIDSLERANTFLEKAKQLLGD
-268 PTYSALASLYI
+268 AASLNPVWSYNYSLLK
-279 ELGELD
+279 ELEGDKDVALD
-285 SARYYCRLAEAPTMN
+285 FLRQYVAIHDSV
-300 PYTHIRLYYKY
+300 
-311 YLIAKQEEN
+311 
-320 TNLALSYLERYF
+320 ALE
-332 EKSDSITLARNDADI
+332 RNDADI
-347 ISVEKRYKHNHLISE
+347 IGVEKRYKHDKLTSE
-362 NRILRKSNYRY
+362 NRALRISKRRY
-373 ISLSIFILLIASVS
+373 ASLSIFILFIAA
-387 VIIYQIRVNRRNR
+387 IIILIYQIRVNRRNR

-415 LQMLEHELANTNAEL
+415 LQLLEHELADTNAEL

-438 QYKNSRSY
+438 QYKNSHSS
-446 EENQVLLDQYAE
+446 EENQALLEQYAE
-458 RKQEAERLI
+458 RKQEAERLM

-478 MESAIMKK
+478 QGSAIMKR
-486 LLKLSEKVIAG
+486 LLKLSEKVVAG
-497 NQKSL
+497 SQTSL
-502 LSDKDWKAIYA
+502 LSAKDWKAIYA
-513 QVASSYPTAAKF
+513 QVASSYPTAARF

-552 VLLGAQLDAVNKQR
+552 ILLGAQLDAVNKSR

>member
-94 FKREGSPLEQAQALF
+94 FKREGSAMEQAQALF

-205 DYMKKADSLIQKA
+205 DYMKKADSLIQ
-218 DSLIQGVGDSSDI
+218 GVGDSSDI

-279 ELGELD
+279 ELGNLD
-285 SARYYCRLAEAPTMN
+285 SARYYCRLAEAPTTN
-300 PYTHIRLYYKY
+300 DHTHIQLYYKY
-311 YLIAKQEEN
+311 YLIAKQEKN
-320 TNLALSYLERYF
+320 TNQALSYLEQYF
-332 EKSDSITLARNDADI
+332 ERSDSITFARNNADI

-373 ISLSIFILLIASVS
+373 ISLSIFILLIASVF

-415 LQMLEHELANTNAEL
+415 LQLLEHELANTNAEL
-430 KQISTQLE
+430 NQILTQLE
-438 QYKNSRSY
+438 QYKNSRSS
-446 EENQVLLDQYAE
+446 EENQALLSQYTE
-458 RKQEAERLI
+458 RKHEAERLM

-478 MESAIMKK
+478 QGSAIMKR
-486 LLKLSEKVIAG
+486 LLKLSEKVVAG
-497 NQKSL
+497 SQTSL
-502 LSDKDWKAIYA
+502 LSAKDWKAIYA
-513 QVASSYPTAAKF
+513 QVASSYPTAARF

>member
-1 MRCLRALIPLL
+1 MRYLRFLIPLL

-33 QAARLLPVEPEESLL
+33 QATRLLPVEPEESLL

-205 DYMKKADSLIQKA
+205 DYMKKA

-502 LSDKDWKAIYA
+502 LSEKDWKAIYA

-525 LRESDLT
+525 LRESNLT

-552 VLLGAQLDAVNKQR
+552 MLLGMQVDAVNKQR

-584 YLVSLE
+584 YLAGMK

>member
-1 MRCLRALIPLL
+1 
-12 LLLLSLVACHPD
+12 
-24 DPVATRRFE
+24 
-33 QAARLLPVEPEESLL
+33 
-48 LLDSIEYPENLNA
+48 
-61 RQNARWCM
+61 
-69 LKGQVADTIHS
+69 
-80 PMPYSSQLERAVRY
+80 
-94 FKREGSPLEQAQALF
+94 
-109 YLGRAYADEK
+109 
-119 IYNGAQEMYQE
+119 MYQE

-178 GNRRSQAFAFSNAG
+178 GNQRSQAFAFSNAG

-205 DYMKKADSLIQKA
+205 DYMKKA

-279 ELGELD
+279 ELGNLD
-285 SARYYCRLAEAPTMN
+285 SARYYCQLAEAPTMN
-300 PYTHIRLYYKY
+300 PHTHIRLYYKY

-332 EKSDSITLARNDADI
+332 EKSDSITFARNNADI

-373 ISLSIFILLIASVS
+373 ISLSIFILLIASVF

-415 LQMLEHELANTNAEL
+415 LQLLEHELANTNAEL
-430 KQISTQLE
+430 NQISTQLE
-438 QYKNSRSY
+438 QYKNSRSS
-446 EENQVLLDQYAE
+446 EENQALLSQYTE
-458 RKQEAERLI
+458 RKHEAERLM

-478 MESAIMKK
+478 QGSAIMKR
-486 LLKLSEKVIAG
+486 LLKLSEKVVAG
-497 NQKSL
+497 SQTSL
-502 LSDKDWKAIYA
+502 LSAKDWKAIYA
-513 QVASSYPTAAKF
+513 QVASSYPTAARF

-552 VLLGAQLDAVNKQR
+552 ILLGAQLDAVNKSR

-584 YLVSLE
+584 YLVNLE

>member
-1 MRCLRALIPLL
+1 
-12 LLLLSLVACHPD
+12 
-24 DPVATRRFE
+24 
-33 QAARLLPVEPEESLL
+33 
-48 LLDSIEYPENLNA
+48 
-61 RQNARWCM
+61 M

-94 FKREGSPLEQAQALF
+94 FKREGSAMEQAQALF

-178 GNRRSQAFAFSNAG
+178 GNKRSQAFAFSNAG

-205 DYMKKADSLIQKA
+205 DYMKKA

-244 RGEYEKAKAYLNKSI
+244 RGEYEKAKAYLNKSVI
-259 VWETNDDDV
+259 WETNDDDV
-268 PTYSALASLYI
+268 PSYSALASLYI
-279 ELGELD
+279 ELGNLD
-285 SARYYCRLAEAPTMN
+285 SARYYCRLAEAPTTN
-300 PYTHIRLYYKY
+300 DHTHIQLYYKY
-311 YLIAKQEEN
+311 YLIAKQEKN
-320 TNLALSYLERYF
+320 TNQALSYLEQYF
-332 EKSDSITLARNDADI
+332 ERSDSITFARNNADI

-373 ISLSIFILLIASVS
+373 ISLSIFILLIASVF

-415 LQMLEHELANTNAEL
+415 LQLLEHELANTNAEL
-430 KQISTQLE
+430 NQISTQLE
-438 QYKNSRSY
+438 QYKNSRSS
-446 EENQVLLDQYAE
+446 EENQALLSQYTE
-458 RKQEAERLI
+458 RKHEAERLM

-478 MESAIMKK
+478 QGSAIMKR
-486 LLKLSEKVIAG
+486 LLKLSEKVVAG
-497 NQKSL
+497 SQTSL
-502 LSDKDWKAIYA
+502 LSAKDWKAIYA
-513 QVASSYPTAAKF
+513 QVASSYPTAARF

-552 VLLGAQLDAVNKQR
+552 ILLGAQLDAVNKSR

-584 YLVSLE
+584 YLVSME